1 MCCSPWVL
9 KESDTIEQLNW
20 TELKALFGNG
30 FHLNSEL
37 KGLKIL
43 TNISYGSSVAEN
55 IDLVKWNEN
64 P

>member
-1 MCCSPWVL
+1 M
-9 KESDTIEQLNW
+9 DTIEQLNW
-20 TELKALFGNG
+20 TELKALFGKG

-43 TNISYGSSVAEN
+43 TNISYGLSVAEN
-55 IDLVKWNEN
+55 INLVKWNEN

>member
-1 MCCSPWVL
+1 M
-9 KESDTIEQLNW
+9 IEQLNW